1 MRVLCT
7 VCARA
12 GSKGV
17 PSKNIRTIVGKPL
30 IVHTIEQA
38 RACRLIQKIVVSTDG
53 ADIAR
58 IACEAGAEVPFL
70 RPPELAM
77 DRSPK
82 LAVIQH
88 AARFLL
94 ERGEKY
100 DLIVDLDP
108 TSPLRSPSDIENAL
122 RLFLKSDANNL
133 YSVCPARKNPY
144 FNMVELDERGRSR
157 LSKARGQEFTGRQ
170 TAPEVYE
177 INGSI
182 YIFRAEFLLGPA
194 ALLHSD
200 NTIVYVM
207 PEERSVDID
216 TPLDFRI
223 VEFLL
228 EERSGDCA
236 TQAPRELNPSPCEN
250 SV

>member
-7 VCARA
+7 ICARA

-17 PSKNIRTIVGKPL
+17 PSKNIRSIAGKPL

-38 RACRLIQKIVVSTDG
+38 RACPLIHKIVVSTDG
-53 ADIAR
+53 DDIAR
-58 IACEAGAEVPFL
+58 IAREAGVEVPFL
-70 RPPELAM
+70 RPSELAM
-77 DRSPK
+77 DQSPK

-88 AARFLL
+88 AVRFLL

-108 TSPLRSPSDIENAL
+108 TSPLRLPSDIENAL
-122 RLFLKSDANNL
+122 QLFLKSDAHNL

-144 FNMVELDERGRSR
+144 FNMVELDECGRSG
-157 LSKARGQEFTGRQ
+157 LSKVLGQEIAGRQ
-170 TAPEVYE
+170 SAPLVYE

-182 YIFRAEFLLGPA
+182 YIFRAEFLLGPVA
-194 ALLHSD
+194 RLHSD

-216 TPLDFRI
+216 TPLDFRL
-223 VEFLL
+223 VELLLKERGESGLSKDLL
-228 EERSGDCA
+228 EG
-236 TQAPRELNPSPCEN
+236 ELAKTAS
-250 SV
+250 